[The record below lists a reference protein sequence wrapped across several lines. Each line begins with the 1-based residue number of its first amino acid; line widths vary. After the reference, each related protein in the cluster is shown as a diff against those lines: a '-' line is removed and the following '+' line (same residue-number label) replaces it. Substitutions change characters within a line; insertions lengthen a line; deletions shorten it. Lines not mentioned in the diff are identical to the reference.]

1 VELETR
7 VEQRTAEL
15 DKANRSL
22 RRLTARLLHFQ
33 DEERRRLAR
42 ELHDS
47 VGQIFAALSMNLS
60 SVGADIQRLAERC
73 LGHWSRLD
81 DNDPIYGLPGHRR
94 YQLIRGEWS

>member
-1 VELETR
+1 VGAARFDPQNELITGAQVELETR

-22 RRLTARLLHFQ
+22 RDLTARLLHFQ

-42 ELHDS
+42 ELHNS
-47 VGQIFAALSMNLS
+47 VGQILAALSMNLS

-73 LGHWSRLD
+73 LD
-81 DNDPIYGLPGHRR
+81 TFRR
-94 YQLIRGEWS
+94 D